1 MTIIRP
7 SSSTRII
14 KSTIVIPAPISVTWT
29 ILTDYN
35 NLAIHVTNLVE
46 SRVLNNV
53 SATPGSPIKL
63 YQKGAQTIGL
73 FRFGASLILSMT
85 EVEKNSS
92 GGGGGGGG
100 GGGVDKAINFVCLES
115 QFFSNFDGSWQLQSL
130 SEGETL
136 LSYEVFIKPRGPVP
150 VQALEW
156 RIKEDVPVNLISVSE
171 AAKKLLSANER
182 KVDEEAKEK
191 QQPVEEGA
199 DGEEKTKTTQTN
211 QNDNEPDTVIL
222 DPIARLTQLV
232 NRNRKLGRDEND
244 QEEPPTIENF
254 LSKFPPTPQRNL
266 ASYKTDAAR
275 KRRRRNKG
283 KLMD

>member
-1 MTIIRP
+1 M
-7 SSSTRII
+7 
-14 KSTIVIPAPISVTWT
+14 IPAPISVTWT

-63 YQKGAQTIGL
+63 YQKGAQTIAG
-73 FRFGASLILSMT
+73 FKFGASLILSMT

-92 GGGGGGGG
+92 GGGG

-171 AAKKLLSANER
+171 AAKKLLSE
-182 KVDEEAKEK
+182 

-232 NRNRKLGRDEND
+232 KRNRMLGRDEND